1 MKANP
6 TRPSFFHH
14 LHPPTI
20 PAPQARFRYT
30 LGAGGLSV
38 YLVLLLVITGILEMF
53 FYVPSP
59 GEAAESVQTLAFLV
73 PYGWLVRNLHY
84 WVAQLLVVVAIIH
97 LLRVVFTGAYA
108 PPRRFNY
115 LLGLAL
121 LLLSLLLDFTGYVL
135 RWDEGVQWALVAGT
149 NLVKSIPIL
158 GEGLY
163 RLVVGG
169 TQPGPAALIR
179 FYAWHI
185 FGLTLAL
192 VGVGAWHL
200 FRVRRDG
207 GIAVP
212 PPEARRDASRIS
224 RFELVRREA
233 LAAILATAVLIVV
246 ASILPAPIAPPIRE
260 GSPLAAEARPP
271 WFFLWVQQL
280 LKWGDPFIFGV
291 LIPVMVIV
299 LLAGIPY
306 WLPNPRPDEL
316 GRWFPAGN
324 RAASLLLVILVIVL
338 LLLTILALSPLS
350 TFP

>member
-1 MKANP
+1 
-6 TRPSFFHH
+6 
-14 LHPPTI
+14 
-20 PAPQARFRYT
+20 
-30 LGAGGLSV
+30 
-38 YLVLLLVITGILEMF
+38 VLLLVVTGILEMF
-53 FYVPSP
+53 FYVPTP
-59 GEAAESVQTLAFLV
+59 DEAAESVQTLAFLV

-84 WVAQLLVVVAIIH
+84 WAAQLLVVVAIIH
-97 LLRVVFTGAYA
+97 LLRVALTGAYA

-224 RFELVRREA
+224 RFELVHREA
-233 LAAILATAVLIVV
+233 LTAILATAVLIVV
-246 ASILPAPIAPPIRE
+246 SSILPAPIAPPIGE
-260 GSPLAAEARPP
+260 GSVLATEARAP

-291 LIPVMVIV
+291 FIPTMVIV

-306 WLPNPRPDEL
+306 WLPNPRPEEL
-316 GRWFPAGN
+316 GRWFPSSN
-324 RAASLLLVILVIVL
+324 RAAQLLLAILVIVL
-338 LLLTILALSPLS
+338 LLLTILSLLPSSSSP
-350 TFP
+350 